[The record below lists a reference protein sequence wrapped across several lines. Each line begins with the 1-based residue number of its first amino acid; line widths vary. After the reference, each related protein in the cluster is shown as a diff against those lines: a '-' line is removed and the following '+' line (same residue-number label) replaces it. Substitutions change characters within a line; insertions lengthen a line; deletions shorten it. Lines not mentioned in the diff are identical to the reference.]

1 MNNRKMKSRVVL
13 VTGATS
19 GFGRATVLALA
30 AAGHRVYGVGR
41 RSLEDPSLEAALA
54 DYIRG
59 DLCLPETAERAVA
72 EVLAAEGRLDVL
84 INDAGGGIGGALE
97 DTDDEALHHLMEL
110 NFFAMARLCR
120 AALPVMRRQGSGKIL
135 NLSSLGGLAGLPFQG
150 AYSASKYAVEGYSEA
165 LRCEAAPFGVQV
177 GLVEPGDFRTGFTG
191 SRQIVGEGSDYDAL
205 RRRAV
210 DRIEKDEGG
219 GSDPKELAALMV
231 SLVERKRLP
240 VRRSAGGL
248 GQRVLVKG
256 RCLMGDRLF
265 LFLLRRYY
273 MGC

>member
-1 MNNRKMKSRVVL
+1 MP
-13 VTGATS
+13 
-19 GFGRATVLALA
+19 GRAAGDA
-30 AAGHRVYGVGR
+30 AAGGR
-41 RSLEDPSLEAALA
+41 
-54 DYIRG
+54 
-59 DLCLPETAERAVA
+59 
-72 EVLAAEGRLDVL
+72 
-84 INDAGGGIGGALE
+84 
-97 DTDDEALHHLMEL
+97 
-110 NFFAMARLCR
+110 
-120 AALPVMRRQGSGKIL
+120 GKIL

>member
-256 RCLMGDRLF
+256 RGLMGDRLF